1 MYIPDFPGLDPLI
14 VIILATAFSTICLIA
29 IVYRSYNIINKWPD
43 YGSRLK
49 NFAHHVFFSINEYA
63 LYIVLF
69 HIVLLVAIGI
79 NQLLYINHH
88 SKISNDVLYYLRV
101 NRPDFHN
108 YNLIR
113 NSQFYNS
120 YSTAIQRKLY
130 ISNNQV
136 PTSTPS
142 RRPTYRPSIIPTR
155 VPTVRSIYPT
165 LQPTT
170 QAPSNT
176 PTRTRS
182 PSRSIFP
189 LTASPSYIDT
199 SSNDVLSFV
208 YHTND
213 WSDVLVEDT
222 MYAIC
227 KTDYNLKLKLAW
239 CTDPAYTKSFIPYFY
254 NSDCSIRNG
263 YNFSTIKHNFGLEY
277 YSAFMSDHTMYSDT
291 ASDVLISYFKF
302 GDCDSYTGG
311 DIERIINSTI
321 PLDSGLS
328 VAYVAPKYYDGDISS
343 QTTNA
348 RDLNLYAMLFI
359 FLLLCF
365 LVRGFIIPLVTY
377 FCVWF
382 SMVNAASILNY
393 CKYAHTSVFNSTGM
407 IVLSTTGIAW
417 VALYGSSWRSFVDL
431 PGKISSAV
439 DTIL

>member
-1 MYIPDFPGLDPLI
+1 MYVPDFPGLDPLI
-14 VIILATAFSTICLIA
+14 VIILATAFSTICLIS
-29 IVYRSYNIINKWPD
+29 IVYRSYNFINKWPD

-49 NFAHHVFFSINEYA
+49 NIAHHVFFSVNEYA

-69 HIVLLVAIGI
+69 HIVLLVAIAI

-108 YNLIR
+108 YNVIR

-120 YSTAIQRKLY
+120 YSTAILRKLY
-130 ISNNQV
+130 VSKNQV

-142 RRPTYRPSIIPTR
+142 RRPTFRPSTR
-155 VPTVRSIYPT
+155 VPTVRSIIPT
-165 LQPTT
+165 FQPTT
-170 QAPSNT
+170 QAPSM
-176 PTRTRS
+176 RTRS
-182 PSRSIFP
+182 PSLSIVP
-189 LTASPSYIDT
+189 LTASPSLSTETT

-208 YHTND
+208 YHTNG

-227 KTDYNLKLKLAW
+227 KADYKLKLELAS
-239 CTDPAYTKSFIPYFY
+239 CTDTAYTKSFIPFFY
-254 NSDCSIRNG
+254 NSDCSIKNG
-263 YNFSTIKHNFGLEY
+263 YNFSTIKRNFGLEY
-277 YSAFMSDHTMYSDT
+277 YSAFMSDHTMYDNT
-291 ASDVLISYFKF
+291 ASDVLISYYKF

-311 DIERIINSTI
+311 DLETIINGTI
-321 PLDSGLS
+321 PKGSGLS
-328 VAYVAPKYYDGDISS
+328 IAYVAPKYYDGDIIS

-348 RDLNLYAMLFI
+348 RDLNLYAMLFVFI
-359 FLLLCF
+359 LLCF

-431 PGKISSAV
+431 PGKCSVVCRCPSF
-439 DTIL
+439 T